1 MSIALLILRWT
12 GRGAEAMDWIAAL
25 IGLIGGF
32 TGGLLGVGGGTIYIP
47 LMIMLKGMD
56 THRAVGTSLM
66 TIIFTGMFGA
76 FFHHRQGMV
85 DLRIAVAM
93 GIFSILGVWLGT
105 RLSVATDELMLR
117 RIFSVFL
124 VVVAFKLF
132 FTK

>member
-1 MSIALLILRWT
+1 
-12 GRGAEAMDWIAAL
+12 
-25 IGLIGGF
+25 
-32 TGGLLGVGGGTIYIP
+32 
-47 LMIMLKGMD
+47 
-56 THRAVGTSLM
+56 
-66 TIIFTGMFGA
+66 
-76 FFHHRQGMV
+76 
-85 DLRIAVAM
+85 VAM